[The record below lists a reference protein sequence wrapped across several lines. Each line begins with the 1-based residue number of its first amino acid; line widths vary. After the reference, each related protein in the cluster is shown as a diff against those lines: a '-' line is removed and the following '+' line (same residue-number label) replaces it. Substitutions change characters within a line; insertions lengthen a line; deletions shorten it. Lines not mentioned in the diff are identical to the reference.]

1 MPRTREILTLIC
13 FENNFIFHT
22 ETANE
27 FLSPIKLI
35 ELFKKICNRLLVEEK
50 LFLSI
55 SCINKSIWVIK
66 KIKPIEINISVFY
79 SGSDLE
85 VSHLLFRTFRNGTS
99 FHLSSSFI
107 ETVVN
112 SLFISFIVVSK

>member
-1 MPRTREILTLIC
+1 MPRTREILTLIF

-35 ELFKKICNRLLVEEK
+35 ELFKKICNRLLVEK